1 GATSSDLISSQIGN
15 WLNALSDDIEIG
27 VNAKLGN
34 QIGEDEI
41 AVAMSKAFLNDR
53 LEISGNF
60 GYSSTNAT
68 TSDEQNTRLIGDV
81 NVQYKL
87 NEEGNVRIRA
97 FNESNDYDPMQ
108 TTQNST
114 QGFGIYYKESF
125 NNWWELRQ
133 KIANIF
139 RPSRNDVL
147 HYRGVG
153 RRKDEDYIKGN
164 PF

>member
-1 GATSSDLISSQIGN
+1 MSSQIGN
-15 WLNALSDDIEIG
+15 WLNGLSDDIEIG

-34 QIGEDEI
+34 QVGEDEV
-41 AVAMSKAFLNDR
+41 AVLMSKEFLNDR

-60 GYSSTNAT
+60 GYSNTNSG
-68 TSDEQNTRLIGDV
+68 TSDEQNSRLIGDV

-87 NEEGNVRIRA
+87 NEEGNVRVRA
-97 FNESNDYDPMQ
+97 FNESNDYDPLQ

-114 QGFGIYYKESF
+114 QGVGIYYKESF
-125 NNWWELRQ
+125 DNWWELRQ

-139 RPSRNDVL
+139 RPDDFDVL
-147 HYRGVG
+147 HYKGVG
-153 RRKDEDYIKGN
+153 RRKDEYYIEGN